1 MFLGISTLAVAI
13 VISVVAAYYSILGLT
28 AIFAA
33 AFWPIVIMGGALEA
47 GKLMTAVWLHRNWNR
62 ASWTYKCYLVP
73 ALAFLMLLTSMGIF
87 GFLSKAHLDQTVPT
101 GDVAA
106 QVSLIDEKIKIE
118 RDNIAN
124 AQAVIKQMDAAVNG
138 VIASGDQEVKLKD
151 GSTKLNSAAERSLQI
166 RRQQARDRAALT
178 KQVEQAQANIVKLQE
193 QKAPIAKDL
202 RKIEAEVG
210 PVKYVAALIY
220 GDNPDINTLEKAVR
234 WVIILIVLVFD
245 PLAIVLIL
253 AGSKQIEW
261 ARGINFEHEDHHREV
276 MRQREIEQEE
286 KLSNEIDTA
295 RDIDI
300 ANSLIKDTETD
311 IDFDAIESQA
321 KEIQELEL
329 AYNKQ
334 TVELE
339 NLKNLYKESSASLK
353 TQRKELDQKNQDISL
368 LEAAIGEMT
377 GDIKSLETQNYEYQ
391 TKSTDL
397 DKKLQTAYTEIEAK
411 NAVIERLEQRQQ
423 ELLSMIQAAE
433 EAAAVAQSELDAA
446 KAMPRSTVNLDDL
459 AVVADNNDSILS
471 SEAGFGGNFPTSPN
485 KGDLFLRVDYL
496 PSKLFKWNGV
506 KWIEVDKSLTD
517 SYTYNEKYIEHLID
531 RIGKGEYDSDDLSD
545 NEREQI
551 ASYIQRQKNAQ

>member
-1 MFLGISTLAVAI
+1 MFLGIATLAVAI

-47 GKLMTAVWLHRNWNR
+47 GKLMTAVWLHRNWGR
-62 ASWTYKCYLVP
+62 ATWTYKCYLVP

-106 QVSLIDEKIKIE
+106 QVALIDEKIKIE

-220 GDNPDINTLEKAVR
+220 GDNPDTNTLEKAVR

-261 ARGINFEHEDHHREV
+261 AKGINFETEDHHREV
-276 MRQREIEQEE
+276 MRKKEIEKEEGNELAQAPVANEDLSDLDRANELAQQIEPEIDVDLIIDQARSIQEIEQQQIAYEETIRQQTQHIE
-286 KLSNEIDTA
+286 KL
-295 RDIDI
+295 
-300 ANSLIKDTETD
+300 NS
-311 IDFDAIESQA
+311 
-321 KEIQELEL
+321 EIQEFETAIRTIDTEL
-329 AYNKQ
+329 TSFIEIADQRKKENFEITERNSVLSVEIEKKNKEIEDLRQ
-334 TVELE
+334 QQNDLHVQMEEALIAAEQAINEL
-339 NLKNLYKESSASLK
+339 NQFKQKSQLTTMPKNLEEEFSL
-353 TQRKELDQKNQDISL
+353 
-368 LEAAIGEMT
+368 
-377 GDIKSLETQNYEYQ
+377 
-391 TKSTDL
+391 
-397 DKKLQTAYTEIEAK
+397 
-411 NAVIERLEQRQQ
+411 
-423 ELLSMIQAAE
+423 
-433 EAAAVAQSELDAA
+433 
-446 KAMPRSTVNLDDL
+446 
-459 AVVADNNDSILS
+459 VADVNDVPLS
-471 SEAGFGGNFPTSPN
+471 GGEVSFGSGFPSDPN
-485 KGDLFLRVDYL
+485 KGDLYLRVDYL
-496 PSKLFKWNGV
+496 PSKLFKWNGT
-506 KWIEVDKSLTD
+506 KWIEVDKKSTD
-517 SYTYNEKYIEHLID
+517 SYAYNEQYILHLVE
-531 RIGKGEYDSDDLSD
+531 RIKSGEYDRDDLND
-545 NEREQI
+545 IERAQVDEYLKI
-551 ASYIQRQKNAQ
+551 SGKNA